1 MLELGLLTYD
11 VPLTERS
18 VYNKLRQRIRRVA
31 IALNWSAY
39 LIPWGLR
46 ETVKQILAEIQ
57 SEKPNV
63 VSSNV
68 IKFDSSEEK
77 VLMQAAERGLNQI
90 IRNAHK
96 QMMKRLT
103 EAEAEHK
110 EAVTSIDAT
119 FKTKNRKTSDNEL
132 TRLREAVEDQL
143 EINVKKALAAA
154 DKSMK
159 EATSLSVVFCLTNQV
174 EAAIAEMTT
183 LIDHRREL
191 VKAKDAAAKIST
203 AAPAKVGVK

>member
-1 MLELGLLTYD
+1 MGLELGLLTYD

-31 IALNWSAY
+31 IPLNWSAY

-46 ETVKQILAEIQ
+46 ETIKQILAEIQ

-90 IRNAHK
+90 IKNTHK
-96 QMMKRLT
+96 QMMKRLS
-103 EAEAEHK
+103 EAESEHK
-110 EAVTSIDAT
+110 EAVTGIEAAL
-119 FKTKNRKTSDNEL
+119 KTKNRKTSDDEL
-132 TRLREAVEDQL
+132 KRLREAVEDNL
-143 EINVKKALAAA
+143 EINVKKALSAA
-154 DKSMK
+154 DKAMK
-159 EATSLSVVFCLTNQV
+159 EATALSVAFCLTNQV
-174 EAAIAEMTT
+174 ELAIAEMTT
-183 LIDHRREL
+183 LIEHRREL
-191 VKAKDAAAKIST
+191 MKAKDAAAKIVSSP
-203 AAPAKVGVK
+203 APAKV